1 MSTVLL
7 LTAIVFAAD
16 DAPPTT
22 PTSDVTIEAVY
33 ASVDK
38 GLDYLK
44 VEGKAWAE
52 KRKCASCHHV
62 PFAIWTMEE
71 AKRRGHAIDETALTE
86 LIEFN
91 LAEDDR
97 ARITQ
102 KPPPPK
108 EGEQPRLDVSMG
120 AIYTLLAFADV
131 GELPESP
138 QKRRDAVFAYL
149 TETQQPD
156 GNWVYGLN
164 RPPVNAS
171 ETDLKLLT
179 LLMLDRSAK
188 SQADPQIK
196 TLLEKALPHAE
207 TLAADDLSQ
216 QYHSLRLL
224 LDVQLGKDAATIQ
237 PRVDL
242 LLARQHEDGGWSQTV
257 EMGSDPYATGQ
268 ALYALS
274 VAGLPSD
281 HAAVRNAWG
290 YLLKTQKAE
299 GFWPMTSRPMKPGE
313 EGAKNL
319 EPITYAATGWAVL
332 GLLRSSP
339 EITK

>member
-1 MSTVLL
+1 MSELLVLTTL
-7 LTAIVFAAD
+7 LFAAD
-16 DAPPTT
+16 ETATVAAHE
-22 PTSDVTIEAVY
+22 VTVEAVY
-33 ASVDK
+33 ASAYK

-62 PFAIWTMEE
+62 PFTIWTMEE
-71 AKRRGHAIDETALTE
+71 AKRRGHTIDEAVLAE

-91 LAEDDR
+91 LSEDDK

-108 EGEQPRLDVSMG
+108 EGEAPRLDVSMG
-120 AIYTLLAFADV
+120 AIYTLLAFSEVSDV
-131 GELPESP
+131 SETA

-149 TETQQPD
+149 AESQQPD

-179 LLMLDRSAK
+179 FLMLDRSAK
-188 SQADPQIK
+188 SQTNPQIK
-196 TLLEKALPHAE
+196 TLLDKALPHEA
-207 TLAADDLSQ
+207 TLEADDNSQ

-224 LDVQLGKDAATIQ
+224 LDMQLGKDAEMIQ
-237 PRVDL
+237 PRIDL
-242 LLARQHEDGGWSQTV
+242 LLSRQHEDGGWSQTV
-257 EMGSDPYATGQ
+257 EMNSDPYQTGQ
-268 ALYALS
+268 TLYALA
-274 VAGLPSD
+274 VAGVPSD
-281 HAAVRNAWG
+281 HPAVKAAWG
-290 YLLKTQKAE
+290 YLLKTQKSE

-319 EPITYAATGWAVL
+319 EPITYAGTGWAVL

-339 EITK
+339 EIGK